1 MDFIIFVFVGILCV
15 SLGARVFWAE
25 ERNKVFNKRII
36 TVTDVRKYNQICG
49 GLIIGFGI
57 VAEVTLYFV
66 ISTDG
71 WLSTV
76 LTLLIILEAYIVMR
90 LYNKVERK
98 MLKRS

>member
-25 ERNKVFNKRII
+25 ERNKVFNKRTI